1 MAREATQ
8 KVTARFIQTELQG
21 PINAVTK
28 INICEGHNLSM
39 LPCRFNPPMLA
50 FVFLPHVSPLRPP
63 LSPLSSVRC
72 TRTAVATRPPREAR
86 APVCVC
92 VCAFPGSASTGGN
105 G

>member
-1 MAREATQ
+1 
-8 KVTARFIQTELQG
+8 
-21 PINAVTK
+21 
-28 INICEGHNLSM
+28 M

-92 VCAFPGSASTGGN
+92 VSVRFQAVPPQGQTVKTLGNRRFAFPKRLVPNRASSALPCR
-105 G
+105 